1 MVNLYVAVQV
11 SARVWKC
18 LTFAFQASAPG
29 QQVRAR
35 FSSAFPCQAFFV
47 GPGNKLGEPIPI
59 SKAHEHI
66 FGMVLMNDWS
76 GNYGELGI
84 LVLSILCTLG
94 SGGRLGVWDTFCRS
108 QGGLL
113 GLVWSEAADGQ
124 WLRAQAWYQSGLR
137 SFILGLC
144 RAEHLRAGYPVCL
157 NLLSHLYKRE

>member
-94 SGGRLGVWDTFCRS
+94 SGGRLGVWDPFCRS

-124 WLRAQAWYQSGLR
+124 WLRAQAWVSNR
-137 SFILGLC
+137 PLGS
-144 RAEHLRAGYPVCL
+144 E
-157 NLLSHLYKRE
+157 LLASHLTSLSSSVLVS